1 MDVFEQIRTNEM
13 ETIEDRD
20 KNVLGCFV
28 TRLVIVLNFLK
39 ALSVAGKSKFVLCF
53 YHENFNQ
60 EFERYWRGTN

>member
-1 MDVFEQIRTNEM
+1 M

-20 KNVLGCFV
+20 KNVLVCFV

-39 ALSVAGKSKFVLCF
+39 ASSVAGKSKFILF
-53 YHENFNQ
+53 YHKNFNQ

>member
-1 MDVFEQIRTNEM
+1 MNVFEQIRTNEM

-39 ALSVAGKSKFVLCF
+39 ALSVAGKSKFVLF
-53 YHENFNQ
+53 YHKNFNQ
-60 EFERYWRGTN
+60 EFVRYWGGTN